1 MTAPQSLHRPW
12 GVIRTIA
19 NVRRFLPPSE
29 ASHRGK
35 QRGAGL
41 GMDTALC
48 WKAFEDDFIWLH
60 GKSEDGLRAEGGRKG
75 DDDKWRCQLAAAIFS
90 LQPGNEGVMPTAAL
104 RHYGCEKP
112 SSGDQNK
119 VRELQS
125 AIPSM
130 PNWQSVVASPPS
142 APRAR
147 QCLAANQRE
156 LQQAGQAAGPTQ
168 VFSPHELLNRPRNLM
183 RSALRTGAAAA
194 KSGLSSID

>member
-60 GKSEDGLRAEGGRKG
+60 GTSEGGLRAEGGRKG
-75 DDDKWRCQLAAAIFS
+75 DDDKWRCQLAAAIYS
-90 LQPGNEGVMPTAAL
+90 LQPGNKQVGPTAAL

-142 APRAR
+142 VPRAR
-147 QCLAANQRE
+147 QANKRE
-156 LQQAGQAAGPTQ
+156 LQQA
-168 VFSPHELLNRPRNLM
+168 
-183 RSALRTGAAAA
+183 AAARV
-194 KSGLSSID
+194 

>member
-1 MTAPQSLHRPW
+1 MASVR
-12 GVIRTIA
+12 
-19 NVRRFLPPSE
+19 VRRSPEST
-29 ASHRGK
+29 A
-35 QRGAGL
+35 L
-41 GMDTALC
+41 GMDTACC
-48 WKAFEDDFIWLH
+48 WTSFEDDFIWLH
-60 GKSEDGLRAEGGRKG
+60 GKSEGGLRAEGGRKG
-75 DDDKWRCQLAAAIFS
+75 DDDKWRCQLAAAIYS
-90 LQPGNEGVMPTAAL
+90 LQPGNKQVGPTAAL

-156 LQQAGQAAGPTQ
+156 LQQADTTQ
-168 VFSPHELLNRPRNLM
+168 VFSPHELLNRPRSLM
-183 RSALRTGAAAA
+183 RSALPDRCSRSRSALRLVHTAR
-194 KSGLSSID
+194 SGPSRLARAPRENDDEK

>member
-1 MTAPQSLHRPW
+1 ML
-12 GVIRTIA
+12 VL
-19 NVRRFLPPSE
+19 RRISPPSE
-29 ASHRGK
+29 ASQDTRRTHT
-35 QRGAGL
+35 AL
-41 GMDTALC
+41 GMDTACC
-48 WKAFEDDFIWLH
+48 WISFEDDFIWLH
-60 GKSEDGLRAEGGRKG
+60 GKSEGGLRAEGGRRG

-112 SSGDQNK
+112 PSGDQNK
-119 VRELQS
+119 VRELKDS
-125 AIPSM
+125 IRSM

-156 LQQAGQAAGPTQ
+156 LQQAGQAAGATQ
-168 VFSPHELLNRPRNLM
+168 VFSPHELLNRPGNLM

-194 KSGLSSID
+194 KSALSSID